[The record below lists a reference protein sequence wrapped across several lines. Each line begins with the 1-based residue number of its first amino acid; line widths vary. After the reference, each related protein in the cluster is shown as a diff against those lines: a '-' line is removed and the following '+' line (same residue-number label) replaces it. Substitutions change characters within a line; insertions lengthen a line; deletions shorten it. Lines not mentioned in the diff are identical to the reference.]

1 MTDPVSWLQIEQGW
15 SVAASDGTVVGTV
28 AQVAGDKQS
37 DIFDGLAVASESPK
51 QVRYVP
57 AEVVGTIIPG
67 EVHLTITGTESAGLA
82 PYEAAAPETTFRADQ
97 PEPITSR
104 ISRWLGIKR

>member
-1 MTDPVSWLQIEQGW
+1 MADPVSWLQIEQGW
-15 SVAASDGTVVGTV
+15 NVAASDGTVVGKV

-37 DIFDGLAVASESPK
+37 DIFDGLAVASDSPK

-57 AEVVGTIIPG
+57 AEIIGTIFPG
-67 EVHLTITGTESAGLA
+67 EVRLTITGSESASLA

-97 PEPITSR
+97 PEPITR
-104 ISRWLGIKR
+104 RLSRWLGRKP